1 MKIRVAVLFGGKST
15 EHEISIISAIQ
26 AIGYMNTE
34 KYDII
39 PVYITKNSEMYTG
52 EFVGDIESYSDLQ
65 GLLRR
70 SKRVTFVRD
79 SENVRMVRYPAPLF
93 SKGDMGTVD
102 VFFPIV
108 HGTNT
113 EDGTLQGYI
122 NMLGAPYVGC
132 DVLSSAV
139 GMDKYVMKTVLK
151 DNGVPVLDCKVFN
164 SKMYDEDPDAIIETV
179 EKEIG
184 YPVIVKPI
192 DLGSSIGISK
202 AKDTEELWSS
212 LENAFQFANKIL
224 IEPAVQNLKE
234 INCAVLGDY
243 EDARAS
249 ECEEPVNGEGILS
262 FSDKYLKGGSSAKGS
277 KLGGKMGGAKFSSP
291 KLGGAKTGGAKF
303 GGSKGG
309 SQGMASLSRKI
320 PAEITDEQR
329 TYIRELAVKAF
340 KCLGCG
346 GVSRIDFMMNTETGE
361 IWLNEINTIPGSL
374 SFYLWEPIGTPYSKL
389 LDEMI
394 SLALKRERQEGAL
407 TYTFESNVLE
417 GVTFGRGSKGAKGSK
432 M

>member
-26 AIGYMNTE
+26 AIGYLNEE

-39 PVYITKNSEMYTG
+39 PVYITKNGEMYTG

-79 SENVRMVRYPAPLF
+79 GEKVKMIRYPSPRF
-93 SKGDMGTVD
+93 SKGEMGTID

-151 DNGVPVLDCKVFN
+151 DNGVPVLDCKVFT
-164 SKMYDEDPDAIIETV
+164 SKMYDEDPDAIVDSV

-202 AKDTEELWSS
+202 AKDRDSLYNS

-224 IEPAVQNLKE
+224 IETAVQNLKE

-249 ECEEPVNGEGILS
+249 ECEEPVNGDDILS
-262 FSDKYLKGGSSAKGS
+262 FSDKYLSNRGGSKGG
-277 KLGGKMGGAKFSSP
+277 KLGGKMGGAKMPAGSKF
-291 KLGGAKTGGAKF
+291 GGAKMT

-320 PAEITDEQR
+320 PADITDEQR

-340 KCLGCG
+340 KCLGCN
-346 GVSRIDFMMNTETGE
+346 GVSRIDFMMNTESGE

-374 SFYLWEPIGTPYSKL
+374 SFYLWEPIGTPYTKL

-394 SLALKRERQEGAL
+394 SLALKRERQESAL
-407 TYTFESNVLE
+407 TYTFDSNVLE
-417 GVTFGRGSKGAKGSK
+417 GVRFGSGAKGAKGSK

>member
-1 MKIRVAVLFGGKST
+1 MKIRVAVLFGGKSP
-15 EHEISIISAIQ
+15 EPEISIISAIQ
-26 AIGYMNTE
+26 AIGFLNEE
-34 KYDII
+34 KYDIV
-39 PVYITKNSEMYTG
+39 PVYITKNNEMYTG
-52 EFVGDIESYSDLQ
+52 EFGGIINSYSDIK

-70 SKRVTFVRD
+70 SKRVIFVRD
-79 SENVRMVRYPAPLF
+79 GEKVKMLRYPSGLF
-93 SKGDMGTVD
+93 SKGEMGYID

-122 NMLGAPYVGC
+122 KMLGAPYVGC

-151 DNGVPVLDCKVFN
+151 DNGVPVLDCRVFT
-164 SKMYDEDPDAIIETV
+164 SKDYDENPENIIETV
-179 EKEIG
+179 ESTFG

-202 AKDTEELWSS
+202 AKDRDGLYDS

-224 IEPAVQNLKE
+224 IETAVQNLKE
-234 INCAVLGDY
+234 INCSVLGDY

-249 ECEEPVNGEGILS
+249 ECEEPVNGDDILS
-262 FSDKYLKGGSSAKGS
+262 FTDKYIGDGASKGS
-277 KLGGKMGGAKFSSP
+277 K
-291 KLGGAKTGGAKF
+291 

-309 SQGMASLSRKI
+309 VKFGGAKGGSKGSQGMATLKRKI
-320 PAEITDEQR
+320 PAEITAEQR
-329 TYIRELAVKAF
+329 EYIRSLAVKAF
-340 KCLGCG
+340 KCLGCN
-346 GVSRIDFMMNTETGE
+346 GVSRIDFMMDTQTGK

-374 SFYLWEPIGTPYSKL
+374 SFYLWEPTGLPYPKL

-394 SLALKRERQEGAL
+394 SLALKRDRQENAL
-407 TYTFESNVLE
+407 TYTFDSNVLE
-417 GVTFGRGSKGAKGSK
+417 GVRLGGGGAKGSK
-432 M
+432 GSKV